1 MNHTF
6 NFQSIWDA
14 FTSAASLVV
23 AEGAFDSVRASLDE
37 GHGVKIIMGEA
48 KSLWNLPRGRISING
63 YRSLKASCSPLL

>member
-37 GHGVKIIMGEA
+37 GHGVKIIMGEGQKPLEFTKRKDFDQWVQEL
-48 KSLWNLPRGRISING
+48 KSKL
-63 YRSLKASCSPLL
+63 